1 MHAFDDDVVHA
12 PRPAARSGADASS
25 AEPALAPARGPATPG
40 SLVHLQRTAGNAGVA
55 QLLQD
60 EREGIA
66 RATSHG
72 QPLDAGFRVQM
83 EQSIG
88 ADFSSVRV
96 HTGGE
101 ADASAK
107 QLGAHAYTVGDDIVF
122 ASGRYDPGSETGQ
135 RTLAHELTHVV
146 QQRSGPV
153 EGTPTAGG
161 VQVSDPGDRFER
173 AAEANADRVM
183 SQRSADTAAPAV
195 QTELAPGSAVV
206 QREGEMGEEDDEM
219 VQGLFVQRDEAMPEE
234 EEITAEG

>member
-1 MHAFDDDVVHA
+1 MHAFDDDVAHA
-12 PRPAARSGADASS
+12 PRAAVRPGPGANQADPQFAG
-25 AEPALAPARGPATPG
+25 RGPASPAA
-40 SLVHLQRTAGNAGVA
+40 LVHLQRTAGNAGVA

-66 RATSHG
+66 RATSSG
-72 QPLDAGFRVQM
+72 QPLDAGLRVQM

-122 ASGRYDPGSETGQ
+122 ASGRYDPGSESGQ

-153 EGTPTAGG
+153 EGTPTGGG

-183 SQRSADTAAPAV
+183 SQRSADTVATAV
-195 QTELAPGSAVV
+195 QTESASGAAVV

-219 VQGLFVQRDEAMPEE
+219 VQGLFVQRDEAMPED

>member
-1 MHAFDDDVVHA
+1 MHAFDDDVAHLRRAA
-12 PRPAARSGADASS
+12 PASS
-25 AEPALAPARGPATPG
+25 TATDRSAVAANGPAPATAA

-60 EREGIA
+60 EREGIT

-72 QPLDAGFRVQM
+72 QPLDAGLRVQM

-96 HTGGE
+96 HTGSE

-122 ASGRYDPGSETGQ
+122 ASGRYEPGSESGQ
-135 RTLAHELTHVV
+135 RTLAHELAHVV

-183 SQRSADTAAPAV
+183 SQRTAEAAAPAV
-195 QTELAPGSAVV
+195 QTEPAAGATAV
-206 QREGEMGEEDDEM
+206 QRHEAMGDEEDEM
-219 VQGLFVQRDEAMPEE
+219 VQGLFVQREEAMPDD